1 MNMPNRRKPMVVY
14 GTTILLVV
22 LAVVLAADAGRK
34 KAKDELPTAELSF
47 VVLKDDNGKPVRNA
61 GVVLHLVGE
70 KDKQERGG
78 LELKTDQDGKCSMD
92 GIPYGKL
99 RVQVLASGFQTYGE
113 DYDVGQPTMAITIK
127 LKRPGEMYSIYNG
140 QPSGES
146 QKPGDNAKSPPPQPK

>member
-1 MNMPNRRKPMVVY
+1 MNMVNRTPMIVQAAAV
-14 GTTILLVV
+14 LLVA
-22 LAVVLAADAGRK
+22 LAIAGLAEAGK
-34 KAKDELPTAELSF
+34 KKVKEEEPTAALNF

-61 GVVLHLVGE
+61 GVVLHLVNE

-113 DYDVGQPTMAITIK
+113 DYEVSQPSMAITIK
-127 LKRPGEMYSIYNG
+127 LKRPGQMYSIYESH
-140 QPSGES
+140 PSGES
-146 QKPGDNAKSPPPQPK
+146 QKPEDSAKRPPPQPK

>member
-1 MNMPNRRKPMVVY
+1 MNMISRTPMVVQAAAV
-14 GTTILLVV
+14 LLVA
-22 LAVVLAADAGRK
+22 LALACVAEAGK
-34 KAKDELPTAELSF
+34 KKVKEEEPTAALNF

-61 GVVLHLVGE
+61 GVVLHLVNE

-92 GIPYGKL
+92 GIPYGKV

-127 LKRPGEMYSIYNG
+127 LKRPGQMYSIYESH
-140 QPSGES
+140 PSGES
-146 QKPGDNAKSPPPQPK
+146 QKPEDSAKSPPPQPK